1 MNVARRARGARIR
14 YSRDQS
20 EFDRA
25 IAFFDATYAVAL
37 TLLVTSLSVSDPGSS
52 FKNLSALGHAV
63 GAQFFAF
70 LIAFAVIAG
79 YWLLHYRMVARFI
92 AIDMPTI
99 AANLCL
105 IAAVVLLP
113 FSSSAVGDPGVAGLP
128 LPTVL
133 MAINVAALSVLH
145 TAVWIIADRGGLL
158 DHTPTERERFDTL
171 SGGLV
176 PAAVFLVSVPIA
188 YLAAPGIARLCW
200 LSVFVAKPVVSASA
214 RRLRRTLNDL

>member
-1 MNVARRARGARIR
+1 MNTARGTRGARIR

-25 IAFFDATYAVAL
+25 ITFFDATYAVAL
-37 TLLVTSLSVSDPGSS
+37 TLLVMSLDVSDAGSS
-52 FKNLSALGHAV
+52 FKSVSALAHAV

-70 LIAFAVIAG
+70 LIAFAVLSG
-79 YWLLHYRMVARFI
+79 FWLLHYRMVATFV
-92 AIDMPTI
+92 AIDIRTI
-99 AANLCL
+99 TANLCL

-113 FSSSAVGDPGVAGLP
+113 FSTSAVGDPGVADLP

-145 TAVWIIADRGGLL
+145 TAVWMMADRGRLL
-158 DHTPTERERFDTL
+158 DHTPSDGERFDAM

-176 PAAVFLVSVPIA
+176 PAAVFLASVPIA
-188 YLAAPGIARLCW
+188 YLAAPGIARLFW
-200 LSVFVAKPVVSASA
+200 LSVFVINPVMSAVA
-214 RRLRRTLNDL
+214 RRHRSPRDDL